1 MVCGQSYKENKTM
14 FGTWKKITVA
24 ASVVALMSA
33 SGMSALGN
41 IAAAQEANPTTVA
54 PGATSGQVTAEG
66 PNGVYIYHVKVVQR
80 QLDAVN
86 YLNRSGSTH
95 VGFVGTNLM
104 PGARGEA
111 KVDSLT
117 GKSAISAHLE
127 GLTPANGF
135 GPEYLTYV
143 LWAISADGRPQNLGE
158 LELAGNKASLN
169 VTSGFQAFG
178 MIVTAE
184 PYYAVSEPSDVIVL
198 QNIFTDKTDGVL
210 QQVNVHY
217 QLLPRG
223 LYADTEGARSVSH
236 PITDRE
242 HTPLALF
249 EAYNAQR
256 IAQLVGAD
264 KYSPDIMKEVAT
276 DIENAQDIQSGKR
289 RDVKMEFTY
298 ARSATERAE
307 DARIVTLRKQAAERQ
322 QEAQDAKVNAQ
333 QQALQSQ
340 QQAANSQAA
349 ADAAAAAQAQAEA
362 AKARADAEAANARA
376 EAAASQQQAQSSKQ
390 EADATR
396 EKLRAQLNSVLATT
410 ESARG
415 LIVNLGDVLFDTA
428 RYTLKPNA
436 QIALAKVSTIL
447 TIYPDLKVQVEGY
460 TDSVG
465 GDEYN
470 QKLSENRANAV
481 HDFLVQNG
489 VPATNVTAVGYGKAD
504 PVAPND
510 TADGR
515 KQNRRVNLVV
525 SGQAIGV
532 QTTQPTI
539 TQPPATNPQ

>member
-1 MVCGQSYKENKTM
+1 MS
-14 FGTWKKITVA
+14 GTWTKKIAVA
-24 ASVVALMSA
+24 APAMALLL
-33 SGMSALGN
+33 SGFGLV
-41 IAAAQEANPTTVA
+41 AAAQEPNPTTVA
-54 PGATSGQVTAEG
+54 PGAKTGEVIAQG
-66 PNGVYIYHVKVVQR
+66 PNGVYIYHVKVVER

-95 VGFVGTNLM
+95 VGFTGTNLL

-111 KVDSLT
+111 KVNSVT
-117 GKSAISAHLE
+117 GKTEISAHFE
-127 GLTPANGF
+127 GLSPANGF
-135 GPEYLTYV
+135 GAEYLTYV

-158 LELAGNKASLN
+158 LELAGDKASLN
-169 VTSGFQAFG
+169 VTSSFQAFG

-184 PYYAVSEPSDVIVL
+184 PYYAVSQPSDVIVL
-198 QNIFTDKTDGVL
+198 QNVFTDKTNGVL
-210 QQVNVHY
+210 QQVNIHY
-217 QLLPRG
+217 QLLPKG
-223 LYADTEGARSVSH
+223 LYAPTSGSKTVEM

-242 HTPLALF
+242 HTPLALY

-256 IAQLVGAD
+256 IAKSVGAD
-264 KYSPDIMKEVAT
+264 QYASDIMAEVAT
-276 DIENAQDIQSGKR
+276 DLRNAQDIQSGKH

-307 DARIVTLRKQAAERQ
+307 DARIVTLRKEAEQRQ
-322 QEAQDAKVNAQ
+322 QEAQDAKLKAQQEAQQSQIQASNAQ
-333 QQALQSQ
+333 AQ
-340 QQAANSQAA
+340 

-376 EAAASQQQAQSSKQ
+376 QAAQAQQQAESSKQ
-390 EADATR
+390 EAEATR

-415 LIVNLGDVLFDTA
+415 LIVNLGDVLFDTG
-428 RYTLKPNA
+428 RYTLKPDA

-447 TIYPDLKVQVEGY
+447 QLYPDLKVQVEGY

-481 HDFLVQNG
+481 HDFLIKNG
-489 VPATNVTAVGYGKAD
+489 VPATNVTSVGYGKAD
-504 PVAPND
+504 PVASND

-515 KQNRRVNLVV
+515 RQNRRVNMVV
-525 SGQAIGV
+525 SGAAIGV

>member
-1 MVCGQSYKENKTM
+1 MVFVQSYKENKTM
-14 FGTWKKITVA
+14 FGTWKKSVVA
-24 ASVVALMSA
+24 ASVMALMSA
-33 SGMSALGN
+33 SGVSVLGN
-41 IAAAQEANPTTVA
+41 VAAAQEANPTTVA

-104 PGARGEA
+104 PGARGDA
-111 KVDSLT
+111 KVDSPT
-117 GKSAISAHLE
+117 GKSTISAHFE

-184 PYYAVSEPSDVIVL
+184 PYYSVTEPSDVIVL
-198 QNIFTDKTDGVL
+198 QNVFTDKTDGVL

-223 LYADTEGARSVSH
+223 LYADTEGAKSVNH

-242 HTPLALF
+242 HTPLSLF

-256 IAQLVGAD
+256 IAESVGGD
-264 KYSPDIMKEVAT
+264 KYAPDIMKEVAT
-276 DIENAQDIQSGKR
+276 DIQNAQDIQSGKH

-307 DARIVTLRKQAAERQ
+307 DARIVTLRKQAEERQ
-322 QEAQDAKVNAQ
+322 QAAQDAKVNAQ
-333 QQALQSQ
+333 QQA
-340 QQAANSQAA
+340 ANSQAQ

-376 EAAASQQQAQSSKQ
+376 EAAAAHQQAENSKQ
-390 EADATR
+390 EAEATR
-396 EKLRAQLNSVLATT
+396 EKLRAQLNAVLATT

-436 QIALAKVSTIL
+436 QISLAKVATIL

-504 PVAPND
+504 PVASND

-515 KQNRRVNLVV
+515 RQNRRVNLVV